1 MMGGV
6 MAAPAPSTPVRVR
19 DLLVAALPE
28 LRDHMLEETIRRNW
42 QGVVGPEF
50 SRRSW
55 PGRLRMGVLEV
66 NVDNSP
72 CLYEMTLRSA
82 ALLANLQARFGPAVT
97 SLRLGL
103 GSVRADAEPVTAPRR
118 SRSTPRL
125 APEDISSIDA
135 LAASLADPALA
146 DSFRRLLTKDFLAR
160 RRQGSGSVEAL
171 P

>member
-1 MMGGV
+1 

-28 LRDHMLEETIRRNW
+28 LRDHMLEETIRGDW
-42 QGVVGPEF
+42 QGVVGPEL

-55 PGRLRMGVLEV
+55 PGRFRTGVLEV

-72 CLYEMTLRSA
+72 CLYEMTLRSGA
-82 ALLANLQARFGPAVT
+82 FLANLQARFGSAVK
-97 SLRLGL
+97 SLRFGL
-103 GSVRADAEPVTAPRR
+103 GSVPTDAGSVGAPSRSRPAPR
-118 SRSTPRL
+118 L
-125 APEDISSIDA
+125 GPEDIRSIDE
-135 LAASLADPALA
+135 LVASLADPTLA

-160 RRQGSGSVEAL
+160 RREGNGSLEAL